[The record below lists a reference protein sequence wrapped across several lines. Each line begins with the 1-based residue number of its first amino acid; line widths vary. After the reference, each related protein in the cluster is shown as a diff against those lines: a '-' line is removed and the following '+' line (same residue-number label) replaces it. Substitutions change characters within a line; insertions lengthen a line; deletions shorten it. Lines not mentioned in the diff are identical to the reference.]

1 MSGVTYHGLTFI
13 IRYNTDF
20 EANALGSPYPP
31 PDNPTGPCITGV
43 IDLRDT
49 QNPLEGFVIEDAS
62 VPWAIAPFMFIAW
75 EHLPGQIRGTS
86 AGIYDTLV
94 KTAARLGSKFLGP
107 LYRGGSVQKTAVYL
121 IMSHD
126 SKSREK
132 WVMRF
137 DLQPC
142 AGSQGSLTLKKDKP
156 ILRYSGVGRSD
167 SVNRIHKYLQRATDS
182 VGGTWIPNPAYSL
195 LGQQEITVHPMYDI
209 ISTLFRPQLTTPKWR
224 CSHEQR

>member
-1 MSGVTYHGLTFI
+1 MEICWPLGKLCVEGVIMSGVTDHELTVL

-62 VPWAIAPFMFIAW
+62 VPWAIAPFMFTAW

-132 WVMRF
+132 WLMCLG
-137 DLQPC
+137 LQIMC
-142 AGSQGSLTLKKDKP
+142 RQSRKLDA
-156 ILRYSGVGRSD
+156 
-167 SVNRIHKYLQRATDS
+167 
-182 VGGTWIPNPAYSL
+182 
-195 LGQQEITVHPMYDI
+195 QE
-209 ISTLFRPQLTTPKWR
+209 R
-224 CSHEQR
+224 